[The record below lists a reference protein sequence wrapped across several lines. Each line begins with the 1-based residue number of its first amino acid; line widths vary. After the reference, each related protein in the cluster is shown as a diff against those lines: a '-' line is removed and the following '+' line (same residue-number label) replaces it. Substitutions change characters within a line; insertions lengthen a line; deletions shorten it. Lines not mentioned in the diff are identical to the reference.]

1 MNKKLL
7 LRILPVL
14 ALLILAVAASCNSS
28 PPSATSTGPSLP
40 PGQTITDPNLQMPPY
55 MNPENWAYVPRTLVD
70 ELKDSLDAKKKVL
83 LVDIRYVE
91 LYELEHIPVAIN
103 VETSKIL
110 DGKWTPTGALTDPIV
125 LYCN

>member
-7 LRILPVL
+7 LRILPVI
-14 ALLILAVAASCNSS
+14 ALLILTVAASCNSS